1 MMNETKEIIAK
12 MNELGISLMHDY
24 EQVFEIAKSYTDGMD
39 ELEASWFVG
48 DVLNEINEYEMEN
61 E

>member
-1 MMNETKEIIAK
+1 MMNETKEILAK
-12 MNELGISLMHDY
+12 MNELGISLMSDY

-39 ELEASWFVG
+39 DLDASWFVS
-48 DVLNEINEYEMEN
+48 DILNEINEYEMEN